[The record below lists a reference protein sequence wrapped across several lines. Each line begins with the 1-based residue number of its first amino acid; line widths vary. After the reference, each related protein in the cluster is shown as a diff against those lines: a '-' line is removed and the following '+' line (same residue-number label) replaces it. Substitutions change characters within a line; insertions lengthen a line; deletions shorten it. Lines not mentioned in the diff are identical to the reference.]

1 MFFDPVEGRLQIV
14 DQNSTEKKR
23 NTKSQRIAKQHQHT
37 FDYMTLLRGQHQ
49 SRTEECAHTG
59 RPTQGKYHAKE
70 HGREETH
77 LMAVYGL
84 AAASEQIPFENTQ
97 KIQPKEDYHQSG
109 NYIHHGLIFPQEAA
123 DGACQCA
130 HCYKDY
136 GKPTNKSQRPQQG
149 LSCSAFSTARKIG
162 DIDGKH
168 REQAR

>member
-1 MFFDPVEGRLQIV
+1 MPSRGATPTAV
-14 DQNSTEKKR
+14 T
-23 NTKSQRIAKQHQHT
+23 IAKQHQHT